1 MCPKLGLFTRLR
13 QTVFVFF
20 NKFLYNK
27 MKRKRGRFLMQLSS
41 RAEKIIRILARFP
54 HGQPVTAAAISE
66 ELGLSRRSVLRE
78 LPAAEQWLTSRGF
91 HLIRKPGSGLMLDE
105 TPERRS
111 DLLAQLGPSA
121 GRSAADDR
129 VQRQKLLQRELLAAS
144 EPVKAYYFTE
154 KLGIS
159 EGTLSADL
167 DQVGRWLER
176 YKLHLV
182 RRPGLGI
189 FIEGSETAKRQAI
202 SAVVCEQLGEQQ
214 LIGMLRGEGTPGLP
228 IRSQFID
235 GVDADVTEH
244 VEEVLEDCEEQLGI
258 RFSDSG
264 FLSLFV
270 HISLAVQRLRAG
282 ETIDIEPE
290 KLQKLRILPEYAV
303 AERMVERLRQSL
315 HISIPA
321 DEAGFIAMHLT
332 GARIWPGSPRDLT
345 QTRAINVR
353 QTVLVMMEAV
363 GHALEVDFRGDE
375 GLLDDLCSHI
385 QPMIG
390 RLRAGI
396 PIENPQLE
404 SLMADYPDVYHAC
417 EQGADVLR
425 ELLGI
430 ETIPPSETGFLA
442 MHFGAALERKRNQLR
457 RIAVVIVCPTGIG
470 TSRLLAAGLQREYP
484 NLDVRGV
491 MSAFRLDPNQLRADG
506 IELVV
511 STVELDIKFR
521 YLRVNP
527 ILTMQDKLL
536 LGTAIDTLLLQ
547 KKDTPTPAIA
557 PPQILMRSDVEFIG
571 LLGREIYDLLDHVRI
586 RHAPIVRRREELIV
600 QAAMLFAQTRAA
612 QDGLAEL
619 FRRRDQLADT
629 YIKPFHA
636 LLLHGRTALTDT
648 PCFGYVR
655 LDPPFYEKGRVMLG
669 AVVMLIP
676 DGEDSEACARMMS
689 EISGLL
695 LENPALL
702 DAMRNENEDGL
713 RSLLE
718 QLLLRF
724 YKRTVMSRLGL
735 YPGR

>member
-1 MCPKLGLFTRLR
+1 
-13 QTVFVFF
+13 
-20 NKFLYNK
+20 
-27 MKRKRGRFLMQLSS
+27 MQLSS
-41 RAEKIIRILARFP
+41 RAEKIIRILVRFP
-54 HGQPVTAAAISE
+54 PGQPVTAAVISE
-66 ELGLSRRSVLRE
+66 ELGLSRRSVQRE
-78 LPAAEQWLTSRGF
+78 LPTAEQWLTGRGF

-105 TPERRS
+105 TPERRR
-111 DLLAQLGPSA
+111 DLLALLGEST
-121 GRSAADDR
+121 GRRAADDR

-144 EPVKAYYFTE
+144 EPVKAYYLTE
-154 KLGIS
+154 KLGVS
-159 EGTLSADL
+159 EGTLSGDL
-167 DQVGRWLER
+167 DQVARWLER
-176 YKLHLV
+176 YQLHLV

-189 FIEGSETAKRQAI
+189 FVEGSEAAKRQAI
-202 SAVVCEQLGEQQ
+202 SAVVCEQFGEQQ
-214 LIGMLRGEGTPGLP
+214 LVGMLRGDNPAGGLP
-228 IRSQFID
+228 IRSQFLG

-282 ETIDIEPE
+282 ETIHIEPE

-303 AERMVERLRQSL
+303 AERMTDHLRSVL
-315 HISIPA
+315 HMNIPA

-353 QTVLVMMEAV
+353 QTVLVMMETV
-363 GHALEVDFRGDE
+363 GRALEVDFRGDE

-396 PIENPQLE
+396 PIENPQLD
-404 SLMADYPDVYHAC
+404 SLMTDYPEVYHAC
-417 EQGADVLR
+417 EQGADVLC

-430 ETIPPSETGFLA
+430 TQFPPSEIGFLA

-491 MSAFRLDPNQLRADG
+491 MSAFHLDPDKLRAEG
-506 IELVV
+506 VELIV

-527 ILTMQDKLL
+527 MLTMQDKLL

-547 KKDTPTPAIA
+547 KKDTPPPPIA
-557 PPQILMRSDVEFIG
+557 PPQPLTRGDVEFIG
-571 LLGREIYDLLDHVRI
+571 TLGQEIYNLLGHVRI
-586 RHAPIVRRREELIV
+586 RHAPIVRSRAELIT
-600 QAAMLFAQTRAA
+600 QSAILFAENRAA

-619 FRRRDQLADT
+619 FRARDQLADT

-636 LLLHGRTALTDT
+636 LLLHGRTPLTSS

-676 DGEDSEACARMMS
+676 DGPRGEICARIMS

-695 LENPALL
+695 LENHALL
-702 DAMRNENEDGL
+702 DAMRDENEDGL
-713 RSLLE
+713 ASLLE
-718 QLLLRF
+718 ELLLRF
-724 YKRTVMSRLGL
+724 YKRTVVSRLDL
-735 YPGR
+735 SAGR